1 MKTLFNERRRREIQ
15 DRLGRLTPVTA
26 PRWGKFDAT
35 RMVAH
40 VADSL
45 KMALG
50 TLPAKSKRL
59 PIRHPPLKQ
68 LIIYWAPWPK
78 GSPTAPELIARSPGD
93 WTAEVSE
100 LSDLVDRVSAA
111 NRGKKWPE
119 HPAFGRMSPRAWG
132 VLTYRHVDHHFRQFG
147 I

>member
-1 MKTLFNERRRREIQ
+1 MKTVFDDRRRREIQ

-26 PRWGKFDAT
+26 PQWGKFDAS

-40 VADSL
+40 LGDSV

-50 TLPAKSKRL
+50 TLPVKAKRL
-59 PIRHPPLKQ
+59 PIRYPPLKQ
-68 LIIYWAPWPK
+68 VIIYWAPWPK
-78 GSPTAPELIARSPGD
+78 GTPTAPELIARSPGD
-93 WTAEVSE
+93 WTAEVLE
-100 LSDLVDRVSAA
+100 LSDLIDRVAA
-111 NRGKKWPE
+111 AGSGTSWPE

>member
-1 MKTLFNERRRREIQ
+1 MKTLFDDRRRSEIQ
-15 DRLGRLTPVTA
+15 ERLGRLTPVTA
-26 PRWGKFDAT
+26 PQWGKFDAS

-40 VADSL
+40 LGDSL

-50 TLPAKSKRL
+50 TLPVKSKRL

-78 GSPTAPELIARSPGD
+78 GTPTAPELIARSPGD
-93 WTAEVSE
+93 WSAEVSE
-100 LSDLVDRVSAA
+100 LSDLVDRVAA
-111 NRGKKWPE
+111 AESEMKWPE
-119 HPAFGRMSPRAWG
+119 HPAFGRMTPRAWG